1 MKKNRTQALKQEDI
15 SFQENLYSS
24 ANPTR
29 RWLHQSRRNW
39 ILSKFDEILEPSAKS
54 AIEIGIGC
62 GVFTEHLS
70 RLFGSVSAVDINQ
83 EFVEK
88 VAMLPRVTA
97 YVADILHFEEEAR
110 YDVALC
116 SEVIEHISDSST
128 ALRNIYR
135 ALKPGGVLILTT
147 PHRYST
153 MEIFARALSFR
164 PVVWLAQRV
173 YGEAVADLGHINRLS
188 RRQLR
193 EQIASTGFEIDESFD
208 CGLYLPILAE
218 TCGETGRQIAE
229 KIEQKFRCGSL
240 TSQLLWTQCHVLRKP
255 T

>member
-1 MKKNRTQALKQEDI
+1 MKNITHALKQEDI
-15 SFQENLYSS
+15 SFQANLYSS

-39 ILSKFDEILEPSAKS
+39 ILSKLDEILESSEKS

-62 GVFTEHLS
+62 GVFTVHLS

-83 EFVEK
+83 NFVEQ
-88 VAMLPRVTA
+88 VARLPRVTA
-97 YVADILHFEEEAR
+97 YAADILNFDEKLM

-116 SEVIEHISDSST
+116 SEVIEHISDSSA
-128 ALRNIYR
+128 ALRNIYC

-153 MEIFARALSFR
+153 MEIFARALSFG
-164 PVVWLAQRV
+164 PVVWLAQRI

-188 RRQLR
+188 RRQLL
-193 EQIASTGFEIDESFD
+193 EQIANAGFEIAESFD
-208 CGLYLPILAE
+208 CGLYIPILAE
-218 TCGETGRQIAE
+218 ACGETGRKIAE
-229 KIEQKFRCGSL
+229 KIEQKFQCGSL

>member
-1 MKKNRTQALKQEDI
+1 MKQDVHELKQEDV
-15 SFQENLYSS
+15 SFQANLYSS

-39 ILSKFDEILEPSAKS
+39 VLSKLDEIPEPLAKS
-54 AIEIGIGC
+54 AVEIGIGC
-62 GVFTEHLS
+62 GVFTEYLS
-70 RLFGSVSAVDINQ
+70 RRFGSVSAVDINQ
-83 EFVEK
+83 EFVER
-88 VAMLPRVTA
+88 VSTLPRVAA
-97 YVADILHFEEEAR
+97 YVADILQFDEEAR
-110 YDVALC
+110 YDIALC
-116 SEVIEHISDSST
+116 SEVIEHISNSSI

-153 MEIFARALSFR
+153 MEIFARALSLR
-164 PVVWLAQRV
+164 PVVWLARRV

-193 EQIASTGFEIDESFD
+193 EQIASAGFEIAESFD

-229 KIEQKFRCGSL
+229 KIEQKFRSASL
-240 TSQLLWTQCHVLRKP
+240 TSQLLWTQCHVLHKP
-255 T
+255 I

>member
-1 MKKNRTQALKQEDI
+1 MKNRTQALKQEDVH
-15 SFQENLYSS
+15 FQANLYSS

-39 ILSKFDEILEPSAKS
+39 ILSKLDEIPESSAKS

-62 GVFTEHLS
+62 GIFTEHLS

-88 VAMLPRVTA
+88 VTMLPRVTA
-97 YVADILHFEEEAR
+97 YFADILHFEEEAR
-110 YDVALC
+110 YDAALC
-116 SEVIEHISDSST
+116 SEVIEHISDSSA

-188 RRQLR
+188 RRQLQG
-193 EQIASTGFEIDESFD
+193 QISSAGFEIAESFD

-218 TCGETGRQIAE
+218 TCGEMGRRIAE
-229 KIEQKFRCGSL
+229 KIEQKFRCGNL

-255 T
+255 A